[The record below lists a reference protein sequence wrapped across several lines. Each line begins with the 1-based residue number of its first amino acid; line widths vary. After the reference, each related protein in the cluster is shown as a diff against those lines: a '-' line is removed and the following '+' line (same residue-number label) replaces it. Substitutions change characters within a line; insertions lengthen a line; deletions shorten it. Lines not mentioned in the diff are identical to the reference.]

1 MKQRSKN
8 VIAFVLAA
16 SFAFGILCST
26 FAAPGQAL
34 ASASGCSQTNGAMA
48 MAGCELPSY
57 LCGFDPSSLLS
68 QGALSSAR
76 PDDSLK
82 NYLSV
87 AVGEASIASSNSL
100 VSSIARERQSAFPVA
115 AHKVSIRL
123 FNSILNL

>member
-8 VIAFVLAA
+8 VIVLVLAA
-16 SFAFGILCST
+16 FFAFGILCST

-34 ASASGCSQTNGAMA
+34 ASVNGCSQTPGGME
-48 MAGCELPSY
+48 MTGCEHPNY

-76 PDDSLK
+76 PDDSVK

-87 AVGEASIASSNSL
+87 AVGEASIASSNSEA
-100 VSSIARERQSAFPVA
+100 SSIARERQSAFPAA